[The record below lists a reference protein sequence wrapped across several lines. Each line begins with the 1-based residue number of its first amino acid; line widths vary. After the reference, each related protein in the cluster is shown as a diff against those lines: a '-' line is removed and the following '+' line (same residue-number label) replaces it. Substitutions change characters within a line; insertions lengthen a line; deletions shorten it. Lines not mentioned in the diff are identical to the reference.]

1 MPKVEL
7 KPDYHYEY
15 PTNRRYYDTSK
26 ATIGDLSV
34 FDPAKTGGDYGIEN
48 LGKTTGAVPV
58 TGVTVSPATKSL
70 AVGATQQLTPT
81 ISPSDAS
88 VKSVKYK
95 TSDAT
100 KATVSTAGLVTGV
113 AAGTATITVTTDD
126 SGKTATSVFTITAP

>member
-48 LGKTTGAVPV
+48 LGKVSAEVPV
-58 TGVTVSPATKSL
+58 TGVTVSPKTKSL
-70 AVGATQQLTPT
+70 AVGATQQLTATIAPT
-81 ISPSDAS
+81 DAS
-88 VKSVKYK
+88 IKSVKYS

-100 KATVSTAGLVTGV
+100 KATVSASGLVTGV

-126 SGKTATSVFTITAP
+126 GSKTDTCAVTVTA